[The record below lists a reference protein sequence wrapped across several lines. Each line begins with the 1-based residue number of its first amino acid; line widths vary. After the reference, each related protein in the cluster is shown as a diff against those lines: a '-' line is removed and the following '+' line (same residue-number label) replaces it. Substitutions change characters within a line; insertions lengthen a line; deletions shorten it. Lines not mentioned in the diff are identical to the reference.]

1 MDLDLEFSPWGSMA
15 STQHQSVIPILK
27 YRFSQSSWCM
37 PSESQL
43 QRTQGFLAN
52 TTLVIRA
59 IISKASTSTKP
70 LRVRRS
76 SNQARRQAEAVGVH
90 RDMLQGPV
98 GAQRGTVLGI
108 IHHEVV
114 NHQATTRLQDFQ
126 GVPGAKMCVNIS
138 ITGVNMWES
147 SVVTVWFCLA
157 LPFYDKCISEN
168 DDEPWEYWGHTN
180 RELLWSSKIR
190 FDAPTKSQK
199 GRIYTS
205 RCARDR
211 YGMASD
217 IFQGCSGPAVVV

>member
-1 MDLDLEFSPWGSMA
+1 MA
-15 STQHQSVIPILK
+15 IRIPTPKTPKDSGLLRLSGLSGQHHLGHPCDHLK
-27 YRFSQSSWCM
+27 GLHLH
-37 PSESQL
+37 E
-43 QRTQGFLAN
+43 A
-52 TTLVIRA
+52 A
-59 IISKASTSTKP
+59 
-70 LRVRRS
+70 VRQALLH
-76 SNQARRQAEAVGVH
+76 QARRQAEAVGVH

-147 SVVTVWFCLA
+147 SVVTVWFCLKIESFTILRQVYIRKWWWTMGVLGPYQSGVA
-157 LPFYDKCISEN
+157 LIFKDQVWCGYGSKLDTPEYDLEN
-168 DDEPWEYWGHTN
+168 LP
-180 RELLWSSKIR
+180 
-190 FDAPTKSQK
+190 KSQK

-205 RCARDR
+205 RLPCARDR

>member
-1 MDLDLEFSPWGSMA
+1 MHAIRIPTPKDSGLSG
-15 STQHQSVIPILK
+15 QHHLGHPCDHLK
-27 YRFSQSSWCM
+27 GLHLHEAAARQA
-37 PSESQL
+37 L
-43 QRTQGFLAN
+43 LH
-52 TTLVIRA
+52 
-59 IISKASTSTKP
+59 
-70 LRVRRS
+70 
-76 SNQARRQAEAVGVH
+76 QARRQAEAVGVH